1 MYNTILNVEMINLE
15 KIKSEKSQPPPP
27 FKKTCPSTILPPPFL
42 KFSSYPV
49 PGDII
54 KIYFFKGGG
63 VQTMCNHTETLLS
76 RIKTPQT

>member
-1 MYNTILNVEMINLE
+1 MINLE

-63 VQTMCNHTETLLS
+63 GSKLCVTTL
-76 RIKTPQT
+76 KPFYPE

>member
-27 FKKTCPSTILPPPFL
+27 FKI
-42 KFSSYPV
+42 
-49 PGDII
+49 
-54 KIYFFKGGG
+54 FKGGGGGGGGG